1 MKQIRSQPLR
11 CPLCER
17 GRIIDAGPMARVSQF
32 TLYGPQYVQH
42 AQLIVCFI
50 NDGKKGDE
58 RVHPGQ
64 KQPWQAALQ

>member
-42 AQLIVCFI
+42 AQLIAKSYHS
-50 NDGKKGDE
+50 GKRRKC
-58 RVHPGQ
+58 V
-64 KQPWQAALQ
+64 L

>member
-32 TLYGPQYVQH
+32 TLYGPQYV
-42 AQLIVCFI
+42 
-50 NDGKKGDE
+50 
-58 RVHPGQ
+58 
-64 KQPWQAALQ
+64 

>member
-42 AQLIVCFI
+42 AQLIAKSNMI
-50 NDGKKGDE
+50 NAGCPMQIE
-58 RVHPGQ
+58 HS
-64 KQPWQAALQ
+64 ALVLLK